1 MMSSKVKG
9 GNFIIS
15 YDNFKGAMDSVFD
28 KEEYIKKVRAQ
39 SLMDLQSSE
48 EVKEDEVVDE
58 IPSTIEIPEPELN
71 SEDNVEEIDNDD
83 VEESEN
89 SGVLIKKNEL
99 LL

>member
-1 MMSSKVKG
+1 MSSKVKG

-15 YDNFKGAMDSVFD
+15 YENFKGAMDSVFD

-58 IPSTIEIPEPELN
+58 IPSSVENPEPELDG
-71 SEDNVEEIDNDD
+71 EDNVEEIDD
-83 VEESEN
+83 VEEVSEN

>member
-1 MMSSKVKG
+1 MSSKVKG

-15 YDNFKGAMDSVFD
+15 YENFKGAMDSVFD

-48 EVKEDEVVDE
+48 EEKEVKEDEVVGDASSIVENSDINLEEYDDE
-58 IPSTIEIPEPELN
+58 ENNIEENP
-71 SEDNVEEIDNDD
+71 
-83 VEESEN
+83 EN
-89 SGVLIKKNEL
+89 SGVLIRKNEL

>member
-1 MMSSKVKG
+1 MSSKVKG

-58 IPSTIEIPEPELN
+58 IPSSVENPEPELDG
-71 SEDNVEEIDNDD
+71 EDNVGEIDD
-83 VEESEN
+83 VEEVSEN

>member
-1 MMSSKVKG
+1 MSSKVKG

-58 IPSTIEIPEPELN
+58 IPSTVETPEPELDGQ
-71 SEDNVEEIDNDD
+71 DNVEEIDDD
-83 VEESEN
+83 VEEVSED